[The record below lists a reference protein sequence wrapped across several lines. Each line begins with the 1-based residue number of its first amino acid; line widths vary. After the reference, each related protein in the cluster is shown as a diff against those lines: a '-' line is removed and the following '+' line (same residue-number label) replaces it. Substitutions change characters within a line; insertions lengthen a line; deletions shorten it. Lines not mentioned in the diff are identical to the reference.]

1 MSGGLGSLNG
11 KTGEYLRAVL
21 ALALAGLV
29 SYYTT
34 LGVMQAQL
42 AVVIERERNH
52 YDEIIRRLDRIENK
66 VDVGGGGGAR

>member
-11 KTGEYLRAVL
+11 KIGEYLRTVL

-29 SYYTT
+29 SYYTA
-34 LGVMQAQL
+34 LGAMQAQL
-42 AVVIERERNH
+42 AVIIERERNH

-66 VDVGGGGGAR
+66 VNVGGGGGPR